1 MTFCQTITKLYIL
14 RLFSCHCQ
22 KTPTCAAL
30 RERVEGAASEQ
41 LSSYPPHCLQ
51 SFHRRSILACSRHET
66 HLLARYAAS
75 AMAVFRGLGD

>member
-22 KTPTCAAL
+22 KIPTCAAL

-51 SFHRRSILACSRHET
+51 GFHRSLYLRGRDARH
-66 HLLARYAAS
+66 
-75 AMAVFRGLGD
+75 RGG

>member
-51 SFHRRSILACSRHET
+51 RFHRSLSLRGRDARH
-66 HLLARYAAS
+66 
-75 AMAVFRGLGD
+75 RGG